1 MNNTQIS
8 ASFDQNHL
16 RLGELQ
22 RTFQAKGAIKKIML
36 GVGIFLILNSL
47 CWLSFLP
54 SLLAEGGG
62 RSVGIVVGMAIVL
75 FLGGALSLGV
85 YYVHKKRRVDVYEN
99 GLVISTW
106 RESAAFLWDEIEN
119 VEREPVY
126 VYLEKRG
133 PGGRLGK
140 EKTLVDMRY
149 AITGKDGRTAKIQSI
164 ENAAA
169 LEKAIE
175 KFV

>member
-1 MNNTQIS
+1 MKNTQIPTS
-8 ASFDQNHL
+8 SSHDRL

-22 RTFQAKGAIKKIML
+22 RTFQAKGTIKKIML

-47 CWLSFLP
+47 CWLGFLP
-54 SLLAEGGG
+54 SVLAEGGG
-62 RSVGIVVGMAIVL
+62 RSVGVVVGMAIVL
-75 FLGGALSLGV
+75 FFGGALSLGV

-106 RESAAFLWDEIEN
+106 RESTAFLWDEIED
-119 VEREPVY
+119 VERHHVH
-126 VYLEKRG
+126 VYLEKRR
-133 PGGRLGK
+133 PGLGK
-140 EKTLVDMRY
+140 EKTLVDRRY
-149 AITGKDGRTAKIQSI
+149 TITGKDGRTAEIQSI

-169 LEKAIE
+169 LGKILE

>member
-8 ASFDQNHL
+8 TSFDQDYL

-36 GVGIFLILNSL
+36 GVGIFLILGSL

-54 SLLAEGGG
+54 SVLAEGGG
-62 RSVGIVVGMAIVL
+62 VGVVVGMAIAL

-106 RESAAFLWDEIEN
+106 RGSTAFLWDEIED
-119 VEREPVY
+119 VERHHVH
-126 VYLEKRG
+126 VYLEQRR
-133 PGGRLGK
+133 PGLGK
-140 EKTLVDMRY
+140 EKTLVDRRY
-149 AITGKDGRTAKIQSI
+149 TITGKDGRTAEIQSI

-169 LEKAIE
+169 LEKILE
-175 KFV
+175 KFM